1 MHSRLQAWLECCVW
15 NSSIPLINWEAVTAD
30 LKSCGGNFHLMQH
43 WMAGH
48 TTTKALSHSY
58 EAYLITVPQRAICLC
73 LTFFFPADIC
83 SSPALSLSLSPLSL
97 SVSLSLSL
105 SSMLKTNRTL
115 SKHFAQPL
123 VLLHLPHY
131 CRVQKCSMIPLS
143 GLFENISDLRQ
154 GCHWQWTRKNYEK
167 MMMGLTSLEIGRTE
181 W

>member
-1 MHSRLQAWLECCVW
+1 MLRLKFEHSPYKLGGGHCRFEKLWGKFSLNATLNGRSHYNKSPE
-15 NSSIPLINWEAVTAD
+15 PLIWGLFD
-30 LKSCGGNFHLMQH
+30 
-43 WMAGH
+43 
-48 TTTKALSHSY
+48 HSPSESY
-58 EAYLITVPQRAICLC
+58 
-73 LTFFFPADIC
+73 
-83 SSPALSLSLSPLSL
+83 LSLSHFFLPIFVALLLCLSL
-97 SVSLSLSL
+97 SHLFLFPSLSLSL